1 MNPTNK
7 RDWINFR
14 SRVEGK
20 VPVNV
25 HSPVFFCVY
34 LTSSLEKSLEIG
46 KGFDGWL
53 ENKKGKKYRNISSR
67 T

>member
-1 MNPTNK
+1 
-7 RDWINFR
+7 
-14 SRVEGK
+14 
-20 VPVNV
+20 
-25 HSPVFFCVY
+25 
-34 LTSSLEKSLEIG
+34 LEIG

>member
-25 HSPVFFCVY
+25 HSPVFFCVH
-34 LTSSLEKSLEIG
+34 LTSSLEKSLETG
-46 KGFDGWL
+46 EQSVWWL
-53 ENKKGKKYRNISSR
+53 AWK
-67 T
+67 